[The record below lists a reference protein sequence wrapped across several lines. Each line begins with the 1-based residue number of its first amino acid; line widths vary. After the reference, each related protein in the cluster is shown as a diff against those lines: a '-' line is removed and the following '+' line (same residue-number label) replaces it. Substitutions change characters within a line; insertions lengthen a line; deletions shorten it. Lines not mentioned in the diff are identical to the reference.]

1 MGIRIE
7 LNDGTYFLSDNPK
20 EELMNILVKKTTE
33 AGHLLTFDEAN
44 SDLTMIQPNF
54 YAFYYGSFSEA
65 AQIAWKRATTRLSR
79 TAQSEKE
86 RAYMSAN
93 YSFETIKGQ
102 LIDYYNEYGRLPTQS
117 EIMSNPDFPSWTTM
131 IKFLGPKSGWAQLL
145 PPVAEAHTADLPS
158 DELLNDGHS
167 KSPSSSDESTV
178 PALEDETEALAEQEI
193 VPVVEPTLDTPDAP
207 TNLNTNDVKINTSKH
222 QTEDAITIEVKLS
235 LPHRDKPV
243 LFTLTV

>member
-20 EELMNILVKKTTE
+20 DDLMNILVKKTTE
-33 AGHLLTFDEAN
+33 AGHLLTFDEAS
-44 SDLTMIQPNF
+44 SDLAMIQPNF

-65 AQIAWKRATTRLSR
+65 AQKAWKRATVILSR
-79 TAQSEKE
+79 ATQLEKE
-86 RAYMSAN
+86 RIHMPAN
-93 YSFETIKGQ
+93 YSFETVKEQ
-102 LIDYYNEYGRLPTQS
+102 LVSYYNEHGRLPTQS

-145 PPVAEAHTADLPS
+145 PPVAEAHAADPSSDESLIDEHRKLPLPS
-158 DELLNDGHS
+158 DE
-167 KSPSSSDESTV
+167 KTV
-178 PALEDETEALAEQEI
+178 PVSEDETEVPAEQEI
-193 VPVVEPTLDTPDAP
+193 VPVMEPVPNAPDAP
-207 TNLNTNDVKINTSKH
+207 ANFNTDDVKINTSRH
-222 QTEDAITIEVKLS
+222 QAEDAITIEAKLS